1 MRGRTRSLERNQCS
15 AAVKPTATIK
25 PRTIIVVTSENLRSV
40 LIKFSPFYYHTKSD
54 ITHFTVMKKSP
65 SFIMISVFTTSFRQD
80 RPKFHAY
87 TICVLAID
95 PFLTLRVVFPA
106 YRNIFVVRKVCK
118 GKRLP
123 CEFAGAE
130 VRVWSEMEWQQ

>member
-1 MRGRTRSLERNQCS
+1 
-15 AAVKPTATIK
+15 
-25 PRTIIVVTSENLRSV
+25 
-40 LIKFSPFYYHTKSD
+40 
-54 ITHFTVMKKSP
+54 
-65 SFIMISVFTTSFRQD
+65 MISVFTTSPFRQD

-87 TICVLAID
+87 IICVLAID

-130 VRVWSEMEWQQ
+130 VRVWSEMEWHQ

>member
-1 MRGRTRSLERNQCS
+1 
-15 AAVKPTATIK
+15 
-25 PRTIIVVTSENLRSV
+25 
-40 LIKFSPFYYHTKSD
+40 
-54 ITHFTVMKKSP
+54 MKKSP
-65 SFIMISVFTTSFRQD
+65 VIYNDKCFYHFPFFVKIGQ
-80 RPKFHAY
+80 KFHAY

-106 YRNIFVVRKVCK
+106 YRNTFVVRKVCK

-123 CEFAGAE
+123 CDFAGAE

>member
-1 MRGRTRSLERNQCS
+1 
-15 AAVKPTATIK
+15 
-25 PRTIIVVTSENLRSV
+25 
-40 LIKFSPFYYHTKSD
+40 
-54 ITHFTVMKKSP
+54 MKKSP
-65 SFIMISVFTTSFRQD
+65 VIYNDKCFYHFPFSSAD

-106 YRNIFVVRKVCK
+106 YRNTFVVRKVCK

-123 CEFAGAE
+123 CDFAGAE

>member
-1 MRGRTRSLERNQCS
+1 
-15 AAVKPTATIK
+15 
-25 PRTIIVVTSENLRSV
+25 
-40 LIKFSPFYYHTKSD
+40 
-54 ITHFTVMKKSP
+54 
-65 SFIMISVFTTSFRQD
+65 MISVFTTSPFRQD

-106 YRNIFVVRKVCK
+106 YRNTFVVRKVCK

-123 CEFAGAE
+123 CDFAGAE
-130 VRVWSEMEWQQ
+130 VGSGVKWNGNNKRCSETSKRFHYNCVTRDQQNTFRR

>member
-1 MRGRTRSLERNQCS
+1 
-15 AAVKPTATIK
+15 
-25 PRTIIVVTSENLRSV
+25 
-40 LIKFSPFYYHTKSD
+40 
-54 ITHFTVMKKSP
+54 
-65 SFIMISVFTTSFRQD
+65 MISVFTTSPFRQD

-106 YRNIFVVRKVCK
+106 YRNTFVVRRVGK

-123 CEFAGAE
+123 CDFAGAE